1 MYVSNHAH
9 KSKGRREERLS
20 IVQDDIVEEVC
31 YTIIYINRRVED
43 RLHTFLDMK
52 REEACYLTESEVE
65 HVPGK
70 GSVAA
75 VEHMPHFLGCYGAAP
90 STHLQHKICSFCH
103 DRRPGGVSFTS

>member
-1 MYVSNHAH
+1 M
-9 KSKGRREERLS
+9 
-20 IVQDDIVEEVC
+20 
-31 YTIIYINRRVED
+31 ED

-75 VEHMPHFLGCYGAAP
+75 VEHMPPISLVAMVQ
-90 STHLQHKICSFCH
+90 HLVHTYNTRSVPFAMI
-103 DRRPGGVSFTS
+103 GGLEGSHLPRDEWVVSDILLILTGWNLQP